1 MSYALVLFVSGKSVS
16 EAHPWHSPDSPVC
29 RKHRYSQA
37 EMVGNVLSGPE
48 TSTPYKPGY
57 VSWRLCGH

>member
-1 MSYALVLFVSGKSVS
+1 MAFILFVSGKAVS
-16 EAHPWHSPDSPVC
+16 EAHPWHSPESPVG

-37 EMVGNVLSGPE
+37 EIVGDVLSGAE